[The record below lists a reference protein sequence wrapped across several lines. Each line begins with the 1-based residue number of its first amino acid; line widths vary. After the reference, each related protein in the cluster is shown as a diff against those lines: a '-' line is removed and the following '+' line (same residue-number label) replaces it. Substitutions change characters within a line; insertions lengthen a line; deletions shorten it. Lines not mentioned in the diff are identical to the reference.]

1 MQYKD
6 IVEYQRAKLA
16 AEEWKDGVQ
25 NFHMHSLK
33 SMWYDNRPQDTDDG
47 MVEDYQ
53 YNDGRIERFKN
64 GKLIHTFTE
73 EQITGEHLVDEFLKR
88 NA

>member
-16 AEEWKDGVQ
+16 AEEWKDGLQ
-25 NFHMHSLK
+25 NFHLHQLK

-53 YNDGRIERFKN
+53 YNDCLLYTSPSPR
-64 GKLIHTFTE
+64 
-73 EQITGEHLVDEFLKR
+73 D
-88 NA
+88 

>member
-16 AEEWKDGVQ
+16 AEEWTDGVQ

-64 GKLIHTFTE
+64 GKLIHTFTDLLMYTFPE
-73 EQITGEHLVDEFLKR
+73 ILLYRFTE
-88 NA
+88 